1 MKKIV
6 FQNLAITI
14 ISKLLS
20 FASFIYIAKVLSEN
34 EYGIFVYISMVLSL
48 LSLLQFGSMH
58 GAVVLLPKHI
68 ARQDKSDDRLF
79 WSYNTFSHL
88 IQFISMPVL
97 FLLDVELSYYVI
109 WIVAINYLLSKYSEN
124 IQILL
129 SSNLEFEKMN
139 IIKAID
145 QIVRPIVILGL
156 FFHYKNI
163 ESLFVAQMIVT
174 LLTFIVSNYF
184 VNFRFHKLNFI
195 ELKDTIND
203 VYKIGFFVYLVWAI
217 DMLFRTADKWF
228 ISQFYSLNELAE
240 YGFTSS
246 LAMNVWLLA
255 MSFFA
260 PYSQMLYKYVAENR
274 FFEVKKIIEDTNK
287 KLYILLLAVSIVAI
301 VAYPFVLELIIK
313 KYFGTELLFFALVV
327 SAVFLSI
334 NNMYIYYMISNNFH
348 FVLLKYQIFVLA
360 LNLLLNAIFA
370 FYHLDI
376 LYYSYSTIL
385 SLGIYFILVRRYFYI
400 DIAKKLDV
408 SNA

>member
-48 LSLLQFGSMH
+48 LPLLQFGSMH

-174 LLTFIVSNYF
+174 LLTFMVSNYF
-184 VNFRFHKLNFI
+184 ARFRYYRFEFFESKS
-195 ELKDTIND
+195 TI
-203 VYKIGFFVYLVWAI
+203 VAIFKIGFFIYLTWAI
-217 DMLFRTADKWF
+217 DMLFRTAEK
-228 ISQFYSLNELAE
+228 
-240 YGFTSS
+240 
-246 LAMNVWLLA
+246 
-255 MSFFA
+255 
-260 PYSQMLYKYVAENR
+260 
-274 FFEVKKIIEDTNK
+274 
-287 KLYILLLAVSIVAI
+287 
-301 VAYPFVLELIIK
+301 
-313 KYFGTELLFFALVV
+313 
-327 SAVFLSI
+327 
-334 NNMYIYYMISNNFH
+334 
-348 FVLLKYQIFVLA
+348 
-360 LNLLLNAIFA
+360 
-370 FYHLDI
+370 
-376 LYYSYSTIL
+376 
-385 SLGIYFILVRRYFYI
+385 
-400 DIAKKLDV
+400 
-408 SNA
+408 

>member
-48 LSLLQFGSMH
+48 LPLLQFGSMH

-203 VYKIGFFVYLVWAI
+203 VYKI
-217 DMLFRTADKWF
+217 
-228 ISQFYSLNELAE
+228 
-240 YGFTSS
+240 
-246 LAMNVWLLA
+246 
-255 MSFFA
+255 
-260 PYSQMLYKYVAENR
+260 
-274 FFEVKKIIEDTNK
+274 
-287 KLYILLLAVSIVAI
+287 
-301 VAYPFVLELIIK
+301 
-313 KYFGTELLFFALVV
+313 
-327 SAVFLSI
+327 
-334 NNMYIYYMISNNFH
+334 
-348 FVLLKYQIFVLA
+348 
-360 LNLLLNAIFA
+360 
-370 FYHLDI
+370 
-376 LYYSYSTIL
+376 
-385 SLGIYFILVRRYFYI
+385 
-400 DIAKKLDV
+400 
-408 SNA
+408 